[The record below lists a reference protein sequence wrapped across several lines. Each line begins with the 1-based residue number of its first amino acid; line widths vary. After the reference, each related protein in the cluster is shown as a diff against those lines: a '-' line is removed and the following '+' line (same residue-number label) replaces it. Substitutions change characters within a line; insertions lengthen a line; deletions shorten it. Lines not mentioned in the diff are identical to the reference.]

1 MNSEK
6 SNCPVERSRDPKDI
20 STALD
25 VTKKYGARIQKL
37 LSGRAQSRPEI
48 HFSCFPDVVI
58 QAGDQ
63 CDRNR

>member
-25 VTKKYGARIQKL
+25 VTKKELHSI
-37 LSGRAQSRPEI
+37 
-48 HFSCFPDVVI
+48 
-58 QAGDQ
+58 
-63 CDRNR
+63 